1 MFYYSNK
8 IKHNLVQVLL
18 YLFVVYRASFTFSKM
33 GDNYN

>member
-18 YLFVVYRASFTFSKM
+18 YLFVVYGASFRYS
-33 GDNYN
+33 YVLQ